1 MRRSEER
8 ILTSHTGR
16 LFKPGSGW
24 HGMGGSAGPV
34 PGERLQ
40 EEVTSMVRAQ
50 LDIGVDVV
58 SNGQVAAPDSYNVYA
73 AIEGFETKQ
82 VELADGESFLS
93 QQAIR
98 WLPREMQQFPDFY
111 TSMFERLGIPAS
123 RFRSRISVT
132 GPLKLK
138 TLEPLQR
145 DLQVFKNALAETGA
159 AEGFFCITA
168 PAWTEEFVWNEYYP
182 SDDDMVVALSEQMA
196 PLYRAVVDAGV
207 ILQIDDPAIS
217 HDWEEVRRPRMTL
230 EEYERFMMLRI
241 EALNAALQGIPE
253 DMVRYH
259 VCWGSWP
266 GMHTE
271 DIPLKDIVKMI
282 LKVKAQAYS
291 IEAAKSTHL
300 HEWKVWR
307 DRVKLPE
314 GKILMPGVVD
324 HTTNVVEHPEVI
336 ADRILT
342 YASVVGKENVIAG
355 TDCGMRGHADPN
367 WEKYRNIV
375 KGAQLASEQ
384 LWAAERRVV
393 SVG

>member
-1 MRRSEER
+1 MRRSEGR

-16 LFKPGSGW
+16 LFKPSSGW
-24 HGMGGSAGPV
+24 HGMGGAAGPV
-34 PGERLQ
+34 PAERLQ

-50 LDIGVDVV
+50 VEIGMDIV
-58 SNGQVAAPDSYNVYA
+58 SNGQVAAPGSYNVYDV
-73 AIEGFETKQ
+73 IEGFESRP
-82 VELADGESFLS
+82 VELAEGESFLS
-93 QQAIR
+93 PDVIR
-98 WLPREMQQFPDFY
+98 WFPRDFARFPDFY
-111 TSMFERLGIPAS
+111 TNMFERISMAPS
-123 RFRSRISVT
+123 RFRTRISVT

-145 DLQVFKNALAETGA
+145 DLQVFKTALAETGA
-159 AEGFFCITA
+159 AEGFFCVTA
-168 PAWTEEFVWNEYYP
+168 PAWTEEFLWNEYYP
-182 SDDDMVVALSEQMA
+182 SDDEMVVALSEQMA
-196 PLYRAVVDAGV
+196 PIYKAVVDAGL
-207 ILQIDDPAIS
+207 ILQLDDPAIS

-230 EEYERFMMLRI
+230 EEYERFMMIRV
-241 EALNAALQGIPE
+241 EALNAALAGIPE
-253 DMVRYH
+253 EMIRYH

-282 LKVKAQAYS
+282 LKVKAQCYS

-307 DRVKLPE
+307 DVVTLPE

-336 ADRILT
+336 ADRIIT
-342 YASVVGKENVIAG
+342 YAGVVGRENVIAG
-355 TDCGMRGHADPN
+355 TDCGMRGHADAN

-375 KGAQLASEQ
+375 KGAQLASEH
-384 LWAAERRVV
+384 LWA
-393 SVG
+393 

>member
-1 MRRSEER
+1 MRRSEGR

-16 LFKPGSGW
+16 LFKPGTGW
-24 HGMGGSAGPV
+24 LGMGGAAQPV
-34 PGERLQ
+34 PPERLQ

-50 LDIGVDVV
+50 LEIGMDIV
-58 SNGQVAAPDSYNVYA
+58 SNGQVSAPGSYNVYE
-73 AIEGFETKQ
+73 AIDGFEVKP

-93 QQAIR
+93 PRAIR
-98 WLPREMQQFPDFY
+98 WLPRDFERFPDFY
-111 TSMFERLGIPAS
+111 TNMFERLGDIANRFKS
-123 RFRSRISVT
+123 RMCVT

-138 TLEPLQR
+138 GLEPLKR
-145 DLQVFKNALAETGA
+145 DLQVFKQALEETGA

-168 PAWTEEFVWNEYYP
+168 PAWTEEFLWNEYYS
-182 SDDDMVVALSEQMA
+182 SDDEMVIALSEQMA
-196 PLYRAVVDAGV
+196 PIYKTVVDAGV
-207 ILQIDDPAIS
+207 VLQIDDPAIS

-230 EEYERFMMLRI
+230 EEYERFMMVRI
-241 EALNAALQGIPE
+241 EALNAALAGIPE

-291 IEAAKSTHL
+291 IEAAKTTHL

-307 DRVKLPE
+307 DVVNLPE

-336 ADRILT
+336 ADRIIT
-342 YASVVGKENVIAG
+342 YANVVGKENVIAG
-355 TDCGMRGHADPN
+355 TDCGMRGHATAN
-367 WEKYRNIV
+367 WEKYKNIV
-375 KGAQLASEQ
+375 KGAQLASEH
-384 LWAAERRVV
+384 LWASERRVV

>member
-1 MRRSEER
+1 MYE
-8 ILTSHTGR
+8 
-16 LFKPGSGW
+16 
-24 HGMGGSAGPV
+24 
-34 PGERLQ
+34 
-40 EEVTSMVRAQ
+40 
-50 LDIGVDVV
+50 
-58 SNGQVAAPDSYNVYA
+58 
-73 AIEGFETKQ
+73 AIEGFETKP
-82 VELADGESFLS
+82 VELAEGESFLS
-93 QQAIR
+93 PRAIR

-111 TSMFERLGIPAS
+111 TSMFERLGQTN
-123 RFRSRISVT
+123 RRTRICVT

-138 TLEPLQR
+138 SLEPLQR
-145 DLQVFKNALAETGA
+145 DLQVFKTALAETGA
-159 AEGFFCITA
+159 AEAFFCITA

-182 SDDDMVVALSEQMA
+182 SDDEMVVALSEQMA
-196 PLYRAVVDAGV
+196 PIYKAVVDAGF

-230 EEYERFMMLRI
+230 EDYERFMMLRI

-253 DMVRYH
+253 EMVRYH

-307 DRVKLPE
+307 DLVKLPE

-336 ADRILT
+336 ADRIIT
-342 YASVVGKENVIAG
+342 YANVVGRENVIAG

-384 LWAAERRVV
+384 LWPA
-393 SVG
+393 S